1 MACIKFQALRVV
13 QPIGEFYFG
22 VMDASDLVSISYA
35 DVRKMKREVEDYLGI
50 QRELKTNRVKEINEY
65 IATLDATFPNSI
77 IVAIQGKYVSYNDG
91 LMTLTFDEFE
101 KSKLAKVLDGQHR
114 LAGFNDT
121 NVTFKDP
128 NENDIPFQVLVT
140 VFVEA
145 DISTQ
150 AKVFAMV
157 NQNQTKVNPSL
168 VYDLESLSVSRSPD
182 KTAHQI
188 AVLLNKNKD
197 SPFFKRI
204 KRLGVKTV
212 DHNGEAVEHEMLTQA
227 AFVSNLVKLISPRP
241 REDRNLLLGKKKKF
255 LSFADRK
262 FDYMDTASLKRCV
275 FRECFV
281 KEKDEIIALN
291 VFNYFEAIRMVW
303 PKEWDARNRKSVLN
317 KTVGFIALIRYL
329 RTNINLIRDILG
341 LDGFSVIT
349 MQQFK
354 FVLNSTG
361 VTPDFFYSV
370 DAVSKS
376 SGEIF
381 NELSKSTFKQF
392 AVAEKVDMSEIEIQL
407 RRLGDVN

>member
-1 MACIKFQALRVV
+1 MACIEFHALRVV

-35 DVRKMKREVEDYLGI
+35 DVRRMKREVEDYLGI
-50 QRELKTNRVKEINEY
+50 QRELKKNRVKEINEY
-65 IATLDATFPNSI
+65 ISTLDSTFPNSI
-77 IVAIQGKYVSYNDG
+77 IVAIQDKYVTYKDG
-91 LMTLTFDEFE
+91 LMKLTFDDFE

-114 LAGFNDT
+114 LAGFDEKNVKFKGFDGNDT
-121 NVTFKDP
+121 
-128 NENDIPFQVLVT
+128 PFQVLVT

-145 DISTQ
+145 DMATQ

-188 AVLLNKNKD
+188 AVLLNKNEE
-197 SPFFKRI
+197 SPFFRRI
-204 KRLGVKTV
+204 KRLGVKTI
-212 DHNGEAVEHEMLTQA
+212 DHNGEAVVNEMLTQA

-241 REDRNLLLGKKKKF
+241 KEDRNLLLGKKKKF
-255 LSFADRK
+255 LSFSDRK
-262 FDYMDTASLKRCV
+262 FDYMDQASLKRCV

-291 VFNYFEAIRMVW
+291 VFNYFEAIRKTW
-303 PKEWDARNRKSVLN
+303 PEEWDARNRNSVLN
-317 KTVGFIALIRYL
+317 KTVGFIALVRYL
-329 RTNINLIRDILG
+329 RTIVNLIRDVLG
-341 LDGFSVIT
+341 LDGYSVIAY
-349 MQQFK
+349 QQFK
-354 FVLNSTG
+354 FILDSTG

-381 NELSKSTFKQF
+381 NELSKNTSKLISDTADVLELKR
-392 AVAEKVDMSEIEIQL
+392 QL
-407 RRLGDVN
+407 LLLGEDN